1 VWAEGSGDKDIKPG
15 SLYVLP
21 VEDFPGLGTVAEA
34 VDTAATKSKKFFDET
49 TDEYKLAFSLA
60 AIEDPKIMAIVEAWI
75 KAHKESP
82 EGSGPVDPT
91 FESSFKKL
99 FGGPNEDGLAFMV
112 AIAGNPAL
120 ITGAQATTLDGAMRR
135 NVYQYTVLEA
145 KNKPILEKY
154 IEDDAKAN
162 AAGLVADQKKRK

>member
-1 VWAEGSGDKDIKPG
+1 MDGMS
-15 SLYVLP
+15 
-21 VEDFPGLGTVAEA
+21 EDA
-34 VDTAATKSKKFFDET
+34 
-49 TDEYKLAFSLA
+49 KLALA
-60 AIEDPKIMAIVEAWI
+60 LYAVEMSPMISDVVEAWI
-75 KAHKESP
+75 KAHKDSP
-82 EGSGPVDPT
+82 EGGEPADPT